1 MKKYILREVKPK
13 IFLLD
18 FRNSYD
24 LAMHFMRYQEF
35 YESASPRFRGKVWP
49 WVDFMKWYSKRHGK
63 GAFTYAI
70 DWQGFN
76 IPGDTIESA
85 WSQGIPDVNAYDKE
99 MFDIAQQCKEMAK
112 GDFYLVGATGRTS
125 VLKHEIAHGFF
136 YTVPE
141 YRKEMTQLNKDL
153 DPAFRKQ
160 VNVTLKKMGYTPKVF
175 VDECQAYLAT
185 GVSEQFTMPIT
196 KEDKPFI
203 STYNRYYRK
212 L

>member
-1 MKKYILREVKPK
+1 MTNYILREVKPK

-24 LAMHFMRYQEF
+24 LAMHFVRYQEF
-35 YESASPRFRGKVWP
+35 YESANPLFRDNTWT
-49 WVDFMKWYSKRHGK
+49 WVEFMKWYSKKHGK

-76 IPGDTIESA
+76 IPGDTIEKVWA
-85 WSQGIPDVNAYDKE
+85 MGIPDVNEYDKR
-99 MFDIAQQCKEMAK
+99 MFEIAMQCRDQAK
-112 GDFYLVGATGRTS
+112 GDFYLIGATGRTS

-141 YRKEMTQLNKDL
+141 YKAEMTQLNKDL
-153 DPAFRKQ
+153 DPVFRKK
-160 VNVTLKKMGYTPKVF
+160 VNATLKTMGYTPKVF

-185 GVSEQFTMPIT
+185 GVSEQFTMPIKT
-196 KEDKPFI
+196 EDKAFI